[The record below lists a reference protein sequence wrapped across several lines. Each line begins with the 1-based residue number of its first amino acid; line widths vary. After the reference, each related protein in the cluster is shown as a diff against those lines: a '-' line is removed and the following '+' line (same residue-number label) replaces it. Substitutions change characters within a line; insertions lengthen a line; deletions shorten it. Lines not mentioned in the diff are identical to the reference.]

1 MSNISRRQFLKSAG
15 IAALAAGVLAGC
27 GKIPGTDV
35 PDVPE
40 VTSVDLRVIFVGF
53 AGDPIGNSVNGVY
66 DTKVLKG
73 EKKYD
78 PTLIPADKLPKGY
91 VLYSTDK
98 VDIISDSTPMIAKV
112 VVKPDYKDTMRVKIN
127 VQFMYG
133 EKGDTSPRVF
143 YAEVKRDTKYLEYKD
158 IAKQFE
164 SAAEFK
170 DVYVPDFNA
179 DQWFSAIKD
188 NGNGYE
194 ATEMPLMVKFKA

>member
-1 MSNISRRQFLKSAG
+1 
-15 IAALAAGVLAGC
+15 
-27 GKIPGTDV
+27 
-35 PDVPE
+35 
-40 VTSVDLRVIFVGF
+40 
-53 AGDPIGNSVNGVY
+53 
-66 DTKVLKG
+66 
-73 EKKYD
+73 
-78 PTLIPADKLPKGY
+78 
-91 VLYSTDK
+91 
-98 VDIISDSTPMIAKV
+98 
-112 VVKPDYKDTMRVKIN
+112 
-127 VQFMYG
+127 MYG

-179 DQWFSAIKD
+179 KDWFSAIKD

>member
-15 IAALAAGVLAGC
+15 VAALAAGVLAGC
-27 GKIPGTDV
+27 GKIPGTEV

-40 VTSVDLRVIFVGF
+40 VTSVDLRVIFVGL
-53 AGDPIGNSVNGVY
+53 AGDPIGNSVDGVY

-78 PTLIPADKLPKGY
+78 PKLIPADKLPKGY

-127 VQFMYG
+127 LVFEG
-133 EKGDTSPRVF
+133 EPNNKREF
-143 YAEVKRDTKYLEYKD
+143 YADVKRGLKE
-158 IAKQFE
+158 I
-164 SAAEFK
+164 EFK
-170 DVYVPDFNA
+170 DIKDQLYATYDDIVVADDNA
-179 DQWFSAIKD
+179 ANWFSFITD
-188 NGNGYE
+188 SGNGYV
-194 ATEMPLMVKFKA
+194 ASTMPLPVKHKA